1 MMRDSPGVTRPGDNF
16 TAMFNDILGI
26 IRDSEGRNFYETC
39 GILES
44 RINSD
49 GDFIGTL
56 RQIGII
62 PEFIAHDSTGEKLFS
77 KASDMVLSRAFF
89 EIGLKSSVLH
99 ERADSAD
106 VIAESKIYGYTL
118 AADAKAFRLSRTAK
132 NQKDFKIPAL
142 SSWRRDNDYAVLCSP
157 YFQYPAKSSQIY
169 AQALTNNVCL
179 FSWEHL
185 IFLLENGITES
196 AKLSLSAI
204 WDFSDKFSH
213 RVLVSDMK
221 KCFIQDFNKLLAGFL
236 NIGGEVFDDL
246 LKVQISYVI
255 KRSERE
261 KSYWLERIE
270 HIRNYSREQAVN
282 ELISTLKI
290 NEKLSQIDAYIRSI
304 S

>member
-1 MMRDSPGVTRPGDNF
+1 MRDSPGVTKPGDNF

-44 RINSD
+44 RISSD
-49 GDFIGTL
+49 GDFIDTL

-77 KASDMVLSRAFF
+77 KASDMVLSRAFR
-89 EIGLKSSVLH
+89 ELGLKSSVLH

-106 VIAESKIYGYTL
+106 VIAELEIYGYTL
-118 AADAKAFRLSRTAK
+118 VADAKAFRLSRTAK
-132 NQKDFKIPAL
+132 NQKDFKISAL
-142 SSWRRDNDYAVLCSP
+142 SSWRKDNDYAVLCSP
-157 YFQYPAKSSQIY
+157 YFQYPAKASQIY

-179 FSWEHL
+179 LSWEHL

-196 AKLSLSAI
+196 AKLNLSTI

-213 RVLVSDMK
+213 KVLVSDMK
-221 KCFIQDFNKLLAGFL
+221 KCFMRDFNKFLAVFL
-236 NIGGEVFDDL
+236 NIGGEVFDDS
-246 LKVQISYVI
+246 LKTQILHI
-255 KRSERE
+255 RKRSGLE

-290 NEKLSQIDAYIRSI
+290 NEKLTQIDAYVRSI

>member
-1 MMRDSPGVTRPGDNF
+1 MRNSPGVTRLGDNF

-26 IRDSEGRNFYETC
+26 IRDSEDRNFYETC

-49 GDFIGTL
+49 GDFIDTL

-77 KASDMVLSRAFF
+77 KASDMVLSRAFR

-106 VIAESKIYGYTL
+106 VIAESEIYVYTL
-118 AADAKAFRLSRTAK
+118 VADAKAFRLSRTAK

-142 SSWRRDNDYAVLCSP
+142 SSWRKDNDYAVLCSP
-157 YFQYPAKSSQIY
+157 YFQYPAKASQIY

-179 FSWEHL
+179 LSWEHL

-196 AKLSLSAI
+196 QNLNLSAL
-204 WDFSDKFSH
+204 WSFSDKFSH
-213 RVLVSDMK
+213 KVLVSDMK
-221 KCFIQDFNKLLAGFL
+221 KCFMQDFNKFLADFL
-236 NIGGEVFDDL
+236 NIGIKVFDDS
-246 LKVQISYVI
+246 LKAQISHII
-255 KRSERE
+255 KRSGLE
-261 KSYWLERIE
+261 KSFWLERIE
-270 HIRNYSREQAVN
+270 RIKNYSREQAVN

-290 NEKLSQIDAYIRSI
+290 NEKLTQIDAYVRSI